1 MTLFLPS
8 TFIHAL
14 QEEDED
20 NIADG
25 TPATVLFD
33 YPAADKGQISLIAGE
48 TVTVLDKLSG
58 GWWKGRT
65 EDGDVGFFPGGYVRE
80 LANAP
85 PASGSQSAREPTMNG
100 NSSTSTSSTSKR
112 ASTVSKP
119 SLKKATALFKY
130 TAKSSSELSFDVGD
144 EVLVFPVKDGESAGW
159 WTGALASAPS
169 VVAHF
174 PAAYVKLLV
183 PDPADDALPSRSLT
197 SNSLSVREDRAS
209 KRKSQPAQQRAA
221 SGSITRDVRSKP
233 PTSKP
238 PTRPDD
244 VDSIAESNSNVDMAA
259 VEEATRVSEQTKQG
273 LIKLQ
278 QQSKTVFDGLL
289 AKMEQADKDKSR
301 LEHAMREMHKMIQT
315 GEASRNKLTQQ
326 NQVLYQQVSDLK
338 AQLSKEAQARAALE
352 ARLLKLEQR
361 K

>member
-1 MTLFLPS
+1 MPRL
-8 TFIHAL
+8 AL

-20 NIADG
+20 ALAEG
-25 TPATVLFD
+25 TPATVLFG
-33 YPAADKGQISLIAGE
+33 YTAADKGQISLIAGE
-48 TVTVLDKLSG
+48 TITVIDKLSG

-65 EDGDVGFFPGGYVRE
+65 EDGDVGFFPGSYVRE
-80 LANAP
+80 LGP
-85 PASGSQSAREPTMNG
+85 PSGSQSAREPSTNG
-100 NSSTSTSSTSKR
+100 NSTAPPTSTKR

-159 WTGALASAPS
+159 WTGALASAPT

-174 PAAYVKLLV
+174 PASYVKMSGGV
-183 PDPADDALPSRSLT
+183 PYETSDDSLPARSSTLAT
-197 SNSLSVREDRAS
+197 LSTKEDKAS
-209 KRKSQPAQQRAA
+209 KRKSQPAQRSATTT
-221 SGSITRDVRSKP
+221 ITRTPTVTSKP

-238 PTRPDD
+238 PSRPDD
-244 VDSIAESNSNVDMAA
+244 GSPDANSNHTADFDMSA

-289 AKMEQADKDKSR
+289 AKLEQADKDRNR
-301 LEHAMREMHKMIQT
+301 LEHAMREMHKMIQA

-326 NQVLYQQVSDLK
+326 NQVLYQQVTDLK
-338 AQLSKEAQARAALE
+338 TQVTKEAQARAAME
-352 ARLLKLEQR
+352 ARLSKLEQGR
-361 K
+361 